1 MSLPPITNL
10 FVLVLE
16 NRAFDHM
23 LGFSGITGTDAVTGK
38 STSLNGL
45 KGSESNSFNGA
56 TFTVSKP
63 AEFSMAVGPGHE
75 FPDALEQLCG
85 PGAQYPSGGPYPPI
99 NNSGYVADF
108 VASGGQANPG
118 DIMKCYDPTQLP
130 VLVALAN
137 EFAVCDNW
145 FSSMPGPTWPNRFFT
160 LAASSG
166 GLDHS
171 PSANEMIR
179 WESVDGFRFQNGS
192 IFDQQNLSFWRIYA
206 GGDLSITQ
214 ALKGITVFDITSY
227 ASFAN
232 DVSLPSYPYQFTY
245 IEPNYGQ
252 VLTDYK
258 GGTSQ
263 HPLDDV
269 TSGEALIKQTYEAIR
284 SSQHWNS
291 SMLII
296 TWDEHGGFYDHATPP
311 GAVTPGDSPQMA
323 SVSQFGFDFRQYG
336 ARVPAVVVS
345 PLVSQ
350 NVIDH
355 RLYDHA
361 SIPATAEKLFGL
373 NAMTQRDA
381 QANTV
386 LSLASLATPRN
397 TPAKLP
403 NPAVGLAGLRAMV
416 ESAQELPGPPPT
428 NPLGSVEQDRNTPGF
443 LLVAMRSDL
452 DLSPPSQRPAIIARV
467 QSIRTRAQAHAYI
480 EEVRP
485 KIYAARAA
493 AAAASRSRITP
504 RKAYEAG
511 TRS

>member
-23 LGFSGITGTDAVTGK
+23 LGFSGITGTDAVSGLG
-38 STSLNGL
+38 TSINGL
-45 KGSESNSFNGA
+45 LGTESNSFNGA

-63 AEFSMAVGPGHE
+63 AEFSMTVGPGHE
-75 FPDALEQLCG
+75 FPDALEQLS
-85 PGAQYPSGGPYPPI
+85 GARARYPPGGPYPKI
-99 NNSGYVADF
+99 DNSGYVADF

-118 DIMKCYDPTQLP
+118 DIMKCYDPSQLP

-171 PSANEMIR
+171 PTVREMIQ
-179 WESVDGFRFQNGS
+179 WESVDGYRFQNGS
-192 IFDQQNLSFWRIYA
+192 IFDQPGLSFWRIYA
-206 GGDLSITQ
+206 GGDLAIAQ

-227 ASFAN
+227 SRFAN
-232 DVSLPSYPYQFTY
+232 DISLPSYPYQFTY
-245 IEPNYGQ
+245 IEPNYGH

-258 GGTSQ
+258 GGASQ

-284 SSQHWNS
+284 NSPHWNS

-311 GAVTPGDSPQMA
+311 PAIAPGDSPQVA
-323 SVSQFGFDFRQYG
+323 SVNQFGFDFKQYG
-336 ARVPAVVVS
+336 ARVPGVVVS
-345 PLVSQ
+345 PLIPH
-350 NVIDH
+350 NAIDH

-361 SIPATAEKLFGL
+361 SIPATAELLFGL

-381 QANTV
+381 KANNLV
-386 LSLASLATPRN
+386 ALASLPTPRN
-397 TPAKLP
+397 TPTTLP
-403 NPAVGLAGLRAMV
+403 NPAVGLAAPRMMV
-416 ESAQELPGPPPT
+416 TSTLELPGPPPT
-428 NPLGSVEQDRNTPGF
+428 HPLASVEQDRNIPGF

-452 DLSPPSQRPAIIARV
+452 DLSPPAQRPAIIARV
-467 QSIRTRAQAHAYI
+467 QSIQTRAEAHKYI

-493 AAAASRSRITP
+493 AAAAS
-504 RKAYEAG
+504 KYETTLRRAHNAR
-511 TRS
+511 TR